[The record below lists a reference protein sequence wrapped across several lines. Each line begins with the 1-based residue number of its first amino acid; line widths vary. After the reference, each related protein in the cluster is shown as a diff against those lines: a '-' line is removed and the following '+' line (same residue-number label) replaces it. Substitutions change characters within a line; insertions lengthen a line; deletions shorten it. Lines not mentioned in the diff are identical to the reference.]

1 MSTEEEKN
9 EMKEMR
15 ELMKQFIELE
25 KLKLQSKIKEEKK
38 KEQETPKEEPLLSK
52 EEVKEELKEHD
63 LGELIIYAL
72 RNNLI
77 RKSGTPDKDKDE

>member
-1 MSTEEEKN
+1 MATEEEKN

-15 ELMKQFIELE
+15 ELMKQYIELE
-25 KLKLQSKIKEEKK
+25 KLKLQNKLKEEKK
-38 KEQETPKEEPLLSK
+38 EQEAPKEEPLLSK

-63 LGELIIYAL
+63 LGELVIYAL

-77 RKSGTPDKDKDE
+77 RQSGTPDKDKDE